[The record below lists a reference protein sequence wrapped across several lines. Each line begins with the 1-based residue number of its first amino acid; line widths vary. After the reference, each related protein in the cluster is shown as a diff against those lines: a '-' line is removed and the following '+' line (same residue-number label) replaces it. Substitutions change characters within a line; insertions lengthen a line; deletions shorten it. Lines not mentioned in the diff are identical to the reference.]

1 MTLLLALDTAT
12 HTLSIALH
20 SGEDVL
26 HEQTWRTA
34 GNHSVE
40 LAPAVKKALAQFELA
55 GQPALSA
62 VAVSNGPGTYT
73 GLRVGVALAKA
84 IASARGLP
92 LVGISTLDV
101 LAAGAPQTT
110 GTLAAVL
117 LAGRGRLVWSAYH
130 WRKGRW
136 KAEAD
141 AAIATWDELL
151 SAIDGPT
158 WVTGEISSDGRAAL
172 ERAQRAD
179 LPITIVPAAARL
191 RRAGYLAQLAWERLN
206 EVGERSR
213 ELFAP
218 AALVPTYIKTPDAP

>member
-1 MTLLLALDTAT
+1 MTLLLAIDTAT

-20 SGEDVL
+20 SGEEVL
-26 HEQTWRTA
+26 YEQTWRTA

-40 LAPAVKKALAQFELA
+40 LAPAVKKALAQFEPA

-92 LVGISTLDV
+92 LVGLSTLDV
-101 LAAGAPQTT
+101 LAAGAPQMA

-117 LAGRGRLVWSAYH
+117 LAGRGRLVWSAYQ

-136 KAEAD
+136 QAKAEAT
-141 AAIATWDELL
+141 IGTWDELL
-151 SAIDGPT
+151 SAVDGPT
-158 WVTGEISSDGRAAL
+158 WVTGEISSDGRTAL
-172 ERAQRAD
+172 ERAQSD
-179 LPITIVPAAARL
+179 DIPITIMPAAARL
-191 RRAGYLAQLAWERLN
+191 RRAGYLAQLAWERLH
-206 EVGERSR
+206 EAGEPGRAM
-213 ELFAP
+213 FAP